1 MVAKIDDQQEFVTER
16 DYYRTKT
23 ERLNQEL
30 NYVLGGDDRRIIDVD
45 ALVMENK

>member
-23 ERLNQEL
+23 AHNDKLL
-30 NYVLGGDDRRIIDVD
+30 VVLLH
-45 ALVMENK
+45 ACL